1 MQEEQNA
8 ADTTHQENRSEM
20 YINKFY
26 DSSTFKFNLIS
37 FYNYVRVLRIL
48 QNDMFAES
56 KKNKNEKEMIVQV
69 LKIDFRRDFDMP
81 YEMEKY
87 IYENDLEHFLSVMVL
102 SLPNLCCVDSK
113 TFFYLFLYYEE
124 HKISFS
130 FLQKLGK
137 RHTINNFSLSHMS
150 MGRILEYYKNE
161 LEKKSET
168 NKNYLELLNALTE
181 GELNTISI
189 AIFLYFCL
197 PLLPHVTSL
206 SLSYTPVINFFW
218 MDYENLIKINEKN
231 EKNSVKNCI
240 LEKIRNFQL
249 LENPFDRLE
258 TISIQSC
265 AHLTDSKTLL
275 TLKNLKKVE
284 YSRKTY
290 EHFAEVVKPLLEER
304 GVCVCLL
311 NN

>member
-8 ADTTHQENRSEM
+8 ADTTHQENRSET
-20 YINKFY
+20 YIHKFY
-26 DSSTFKFNLIS
+26 DSSTFKFNLIA

-48 QNDMFAES
+48 RNDMFAES
-56 KKNKNEKEMIVQV
+56 KKNQNEKEMIVQV

-102 SLPNLCCVDSK
+102 SLPNFCYLDAKSV
-113 TFFYLFLYYEE
+113 FHLFLYYEE
-124 HKISFS
+124 NKISFS

-137 RHTINNFSLSHMS
+137 RHTINGFSLTHMS
-150 MGRILEYYKNE
+150 TGRIIEYYKKE
-161 LEKKSET
+161 LEKKSEQNNNE
-168 NKNYLELLNALTE
+168 NKNSELLKTLTE
-181 GELNTISI
+181 GEMNTISI

-197 PLLPHVTSL
+197 PLLPHVLSL
-206 SLSYTPVINFFW
+206 SLSYTPIINFFW
-218 MDYENLIKINEKN
+218 MDYENLIKID

-240 LEKIRNFQL
+240 LEKIKHFQL

-265 AHLTDSKTLL
+265 VNLTDSKTLL
-275 TLKNLKKVE
+275 NLKNLKKVE
-284 YSRKTY
+284 YSRKTN
-290 EHFAEVVKPLLEER
+290 EHFAEVVKPLLEEK
-304 GVCVCLL
+304 GVRVCLL